1 MEITLEN
8 IGKKFN
14 RDWIFRGIDA
24 AFKPATATAILGANG
39 SGKSTLLQ
47 VISGKLS
54 PSEGRLNYIHNGQTV
69 EIEKLYRHISMAS
82 PYLELIEE
90 YNLHEHYQFHAGMK
104 PVLAG
109 VTEELFLEL
118 LGFQRVQGKAI
129 RYFSSGM
136 KQRVKLALAFLSQS
150 DLLLLDEPCSNLDA
164 QGMEWYAGLY
174 EKYAGNRLV
183 LVCSN
188 NQEEEIAFC
197 TATLNVNDYK

>member
-1 MEITLEN
+1 MQIILNN

-14 RDWIFRGIDA
+14 RDWIFRGINIT
-24 AFKPATATAILGANG
+24 FNPSTASSILGTNG

-47 VISGKLS
+47 VISGKLT
-54 PSEGRLNYIHNGQTV
+54 PTEGSIQYVHQDK
-69 EIEKLYRHISMAS
+69 EIDVEKLYRHISMAS

-90 YNLHEHYQFHAGMK
+90 YNLHEHFAFHSGLK
-104 PVLAG
+104 PLLPG
-109 VTEELFLEL
+109 VNEKLFIEMLN
-118 LGFQRVQGKAI
+118 FPRVQGKAI

-136 KQRVKLALAFLSQS
+136 KQRVKLALAFLSDS
-150 DLLLLDEPCSNLDA
+150 DLLLLDEPCANLDR

-188 NQEEEIAFC
+188 HQNEEISFC
-197 TATLNVNDYK
+197 TSALNVNDYK

>member
-1 MEITLEN
+1 MEIILDN

-14 RDWIFRGIDA
+14 RDWIFRGIHA
-24 AFKPATATAILGANG
+24 EFRSGTATAILGTNG

-54 PSEGRLNYIHNGQTV
+54 PTEGSLNYLNNGQKI
-69 EIEKLYRHISMAS
+69 EIESLYRHISMAS

-90 YNLHEHYQFHAGMK
+90 YTLDEHYQFHAGLK
-104 PVLAG
+104 PLLSG
-109 VTEELFLEL
+109 VTVKLFLEI

-136 KQRVKLALAFLSQS
+136 KQRVKLALAFLSDS
-150 DLLLLDEPCSNLDA
+150 DLLLLDEPCANLDA

-188 NQEEEIAFC
+188 HQSEEISFC
-197 TATLNVNDYK
+197 SSTLNVNDYK